1 MRPRRAPALLALAAF
16 LVVCAAVFPAP
27 VVAVDMLRRAGDAA
41 AATGAADGVAV
52 IRAQCEHRISALE
65 ASSSAALREH
75 EEKVASLTEERDD
88 LAATVKRYKRG
99 LLNLESKRKDE
110 VAKLEQAL
118 RLAESGECPTPTLA
132 DYVAPALDS
141 IRRAWSDARA
151 GVADARDVAAR
162 AVWSRTRSALAAGA
176 RARRAVISRASA
188 AARELFPGDTHDDDA
203 QARETARTAVD
214 VVIGATVAVVI
225 VAASSRMSFRPRFK
239 SRVGPTA
246 RTRIEVVDEDDEELR
261 GGAVLEGDEGAVEWK
276 TYRARVPDA
285 GRVEIE
291 GPKRVVQRRGARLPD
306 AISAAAEAF
315 DDKPEDFDDE
325 KELPGPPASPE
336 DGDASG
342 GAARDDDEE
351 APDPVD
357 AEEKYVD
364 ALRERPKSARRVPAR
379 VVQTRSPAP
388 MPSLPARA
396 SRARAA
402 PAPRTP
408 PQETA
413 GRSSRVPRAVP
424 HPGSALTA
432 SSADVLDL
440 NSASDDLLSQHP
452 WGDDG
457 GDGWADTMGTPD
469 FQKKENK
476 LGSPSKLPVA
486 RGARRV
492 SAPLVQTTSPNVVY
506 APAPPAPPAAKAT
519 PPSGKLR
526 LVRPGERFA
535 DSSRAAERRTPT
547 SSPDDGLA
555 GGNLRRC
562 SPGGN
567 RSSSLGLTPDNKQ
580 ITPRQRAMAYAE
592 ARRKGV
598 DVDLPSLGGEEGEYV
613 PRGGM
618 RHRGALR

>member
-1 MRPRRAPALLALAAF
+1 MGPRRAPALLALAAF
-16 LVVCAAVFPAP
+16 LVVCAAVLPAP

-141 IRRAWSDARA
+141 IRRAWSDALA
-151 GVADARDVAAR
+151 GVTDARDVAAR
-162 AVWSRTRSALAAGA
+162 AVWSRTRSALAAGVG
-176 RARRAVISRASA
+176 ARRAVISRASA
-188 AARELFPGDTHDDDA
+188 AARGLFPDDTPHDDA
-203 QARETARTAVD
+203 HARETARTAVD
-214 VVIGATVAVVI
+214 VVIGAIVAIVI
-225 VAASSRMSFRPRFK
+225 VAATSRMSSPFRAK
-239 SRVGPTA
+239 SDRVGPTA
-246 RTRIEVVDEDDEELR
+246 RTRIEVVDEDEEELR

-291 GPKRVVQRRGARLPD
+291 GPKRVVQPRGARLPD

-336 DGDASG
+336 EGDASD
-342 GAARDDDEE
+342 GAARDDDEDDDEE
-351 APDPVD
+351 APDPVA
-357 AEEKYVD
+357 AEEKFVEV
-364 ALRERPKSARRVPAR
+364 LRERAPPARVPAR

-388 MPSLPARA
+388 MPSLSARA
-396 SRARAA
+396 SSGGGGGRPRAA

-408 PQETA
+408 PQATA
-413 GRSSRVPRAVP
+413 GRSSRIPRL
-424 HPGSALTA
+424 HPGSAPSA
-432 SSADVLDL
+432 SAADVLDL

-457 GDGWADTMGTPD
+457 GEGWADAMGTPD

-486 RGARRV
+486 RRAAGARRV
-492 SAPLVQTTSPNVVY
+492 SAPLVQTTSPNVAY
-506 APAPPAPPAAKAT
+506 APGVNPNPKPTAT

-526 LVRPGERFA
+526 LVRPGER
-535 DSSRAAERRTPT
+535 RTPT
-547 SSPDDGLA
+547 SSPDDGSA
-555 GGNLRRC
+555 SSRRY
-562 SPGGN
+562 SLGGN

-580 ITPRQRAMAYAE
+580 ITPRQRAIAYAE

>member
-1 MRPRRAPALLALAAF
+1 MGPRRAPALLALAAF
-16 LVVCAAVFPAP
+16 LVVCAAVLPAP

-151 GVADARDVAAR
+151 GVADASDVAAR
-162 AVWSRTRSALAAGA
+162 AVWSRTRSALAAGVG
-176 RARRAVISRASA
+176 ARRAVISRASA
-188 AARELFPGDTHDDDA
+188 AARGLFPDDA
-203 QARETARTAVD
+203 HDAHAREMVRTAVD
-214 VVIGATVAVVI
+214 VVIGAIVAVVV
-225 VAASSRMSFRPRFK
+225 VAATSRISSPFRAK
-239 SRVGPTA
+239 SRVGPTEG
-246 RTRIEVVDEDDEELR
+246 RTRIEVVDEDDEDLR
-261 GGAVLEGDEGAVEWK
+261 GGAVMEGDEGAVEWK

-336 DGDASG
+336 EEHAS
-342 GAARDDDEE
+342 DEEEEEDDEE
-351 APDPVD
+351 APDPVA
-357 AEEKYVD
+357 AEEKFVEV
-364 ALRERPKSARRVPAR
+364 LRERAPPARVPAR

-388 MPSLPARA
+388 MPELR
-396 SRARAA
+396 SRTSSGGRPRAA

-408 PQETA
+408 PQATT
-413 GRSSRVPRAVP
+413 GRSTRIPQL
-424 HPGSALTA
+424 HPGSA
-432 SSADVLDL
+432 ADVLDL

-486 RGARRV
+486 RRAAGARRV
-492 SAPLVQTTSPNVVY
+492 SAPLVQTTSPNVAY
-506 APAPPAPPAAKAT
+506 APGVNPNPKAT

-526 LVRPGERFA
+526 LVRPGER
-535 DSSRAAERRTPT
+535 RTPT
-547 SSPDDGLA
+547 QSPDDGSA
-555 GGNLRRC
+555 SSRRY

-580 ITPRQRAMAYAE
+580 ITPRQRAIAYAE

>member
-1 MRPRRAPALLALAAF
+1 MGPRRAPALLALAAF
-16 LVVCAAVFPAP
+16 LVVCAAVLPAP

-141 IRRAWSDARA
+141 IRRAWSDVRA
-151 GVADARDVAAR
+151 GVADASDVAAR
-162 AVWSRTRSALAAGA
+162 AVWSRTRSALAAGVG
-176 RARRAVISRASA
+176 ARRAVISRASA
-188 AARELFPGDTHDDDA
+188 AARGLFPDDAHDDA
-203 QARETARTAVD
+203 HARETARTAVD
-214 VVIGATVAVVI
+214 VVIGAIVAVVV
-225 VAASSRMSFRPRFK
+225 VAATSRISPPFRGRK
-239 SRVGPTA
+239 SRVGSKG
-246 RTRIEVVDEDDEELR
+246 RSTRIEVVDEDDEDLR

-336 DGDASG
+336 EEHAS
-342 GAARDDDEE
+342 DEEDDEE
-351 APDPVD
+351 APDPVA
-357 AEEKYVD
+357 AEEKFVEV
-364 ALRERPKSARRVPAR
+364 LRERAPPARVPAR

-388 MPSLPARA
+388 MPELR
-396 SRARAA
+396 SRTSSGGRPRAA

-408 PQETA
+408 PQATA
-413 GRSSRVPRAVP
+413 GRSTRIPRLP
-424 HPGSALTA
+424 HPGSSAPTA
-432 SSADVLDL
+432 SAADVLDL

-486 RGARRV
+486 RRAAGVRRV
-492 SAPLVQTTSPNVVY
+492 SAPLVQTTSPNVAY
-506 APAPPAPPAAKAT
+506 APGVNPNPNPKAT

-526 LVRPGERFA
+526 LVRPGER
-535 DSSRAAERRTPT
+535 RTPT
-547 SSPDDGLA
+547 QSPDDGSA
-555 GGNLRRC
+555 SSRRY

-580 ITPRQRAMAYAE
+580 ITPRQRAIAYAE

>member
-1 MRPRRAPALLALAAF
+1 MGPRRAPALLALAAF
-16 LVVCAAVFPAP
+16 LVVCAAVLPAP

-65 ASSSAALREH
+65 ASSSGALREH

-141 IRRAWSDARA
+141 IRRAWSDALA
-151 GVADARDVAAR
+151 GVTDARDVAAR
-162 AVWSRTRSALAAGA
+162 AVWSRTRSALAAGVG
-176 RARRAVISRASA
+176 ARRAVISRASA
-188 AARELFPGDTHDDDA
+188 AARGLFPDDTTHDA
-203 QARETARTAVD
+203 HARETARTAVD
-214 VVIGATVAVVI
+214 VVIGAIVVI
-225 VAASSRMSFRPRFK
+225 VAATSRMSSPFRAK
-239 SRVGPTA
+239 SDRVGPTA
-246 RTRIEVVDEDDEELR
+246 RTRIEVVDEDEEERR

-291 GPKRVVQRRGARLPD
+291 GPKRVVQPRGARLPD

-336 DGDASG
+336 EGDASD
-342 GAARDDDEE
+342 GAARDDDEDDDEE
-351 APDPVD
+351 APDPVA
-357 AEEKYVD
+357 AEEKFVEV
-364 ALRERPKSARRVPAR
+364 LRERAPPARVPAR

-388 MPSLPARA
+388 MPELR
-396 SRARAA
+396 SRTSSGGRPRAA

-408 PQETA
+408 PQATT
-413 GRSSRVPRAVP
+413 GRSTRIPRL
-424 HPGSALTA
+424 HPGSA
-432 SSADVLDL
+432 ADVLDL

-486 RGARRV
+486 RRAAGARRV

-506 APAPPAPPAAKAT
+506 APGVNPNPKPTAT

-526 LVRPGERFA
+526 LVRPGER
-535 DSSRAAERRTPT
+535 RTPT
-547 SSPDDGLA
+547 QSPDDGSA
-555 GGNLRRC
+555 SSRRY

-580 ITPRQRAMAYAE
+580 ITPRQRAIAYAE

>member
-1 MRPRRAPALLALAAF
+1 MGPRRAPALLALAAF
-16 LVVCAAVFPAP
+16 LVVCAAVLPAP

-151 GVADARDVAAR
+151 GVADASDVAAR
-162 AVWSRTRSALAAGA
+162 AVWSRTRSALAAGVG
-176 RARRAVISRASA
+176 ARRAVISRASA
-188 AARELFPGDTHDDDA
+188 AARGLFPDDTHDDA
-203 QARETARTAVD
+203 HARETARTAVD
-214 VVIGATVAVVI
+214 VVIGAIVAVVV
-225 VAASSRMSFRPRFK
+225 VAATSRISPPFRGRK
-239 SRVGPTA
+239 SRVGSKG
-246 RTRIEVVDEDDEELR
+246 RSTRIEVVDEDDEELR
-261 GGAVLEGDEGAVEWK
+261 GGAVMEGDEGAVEWK

-291 GPKRVVQRRGARLPD
+291 GPKRVVQRWGARLPD

-336 DGDASG
+336 EEHASDEE
-342 GAARDDDEE
+342 AEEE
-351 APDPVD
+351 APDPVA
-357 AEEKYVD
+357 AEEKFVEV
-364 ALRERPKSARRVPAR
+364 LRERAPPARVPAR

-388 MPSLPARA
+388 MPELR
-396 SRARAA
+396 SRTSSGGGRPRAA

-408 PQETA
+408 PQAPTA
-413 GRSSRVPRAVP
+413 GRSTRIPRLP
-424 HPGSALTA
+424 HPGST
-432 SSADVLDL
+432 ADVLDL

-486 RGARRV
+486 RRAAGARRV
-492 SAPLVQTTSPNVVY
+492 SAPLVQTTSPNVVN
-506 APAPPAPPAAKAT
+506 APGVNTNPNPKAT

-526 LVRPGERFA
+526 LVRPGER
-535 DSSRAAERRTPT
+535 RTPT
-547 SSPDDGLA
+547 QSPDDGSA
-555 GGNLRRC
+555 SSRRY

-580 ITPRQRAMAYAE
+580 ITPRQRAIAYAE

>member
-1 MRPRRAPALLALAAF
+1 
-16 LVVCAAVFPAP
+16 
-27 VVAVDMLRRAGDAA
+27 MLRRAGDAA

-203 QARETARTAVD
+203 HARETARTAVD

-225 VAASSRMSFRPRFK
+225 VAASSRLSPFRRRFK

-291 GPKRVVQRRGARLPD
+291 GPKRVVQRR
-306 AISAAAEAF
+306 
-315 DDKPEDFDDE
+315 
-325 KELPGPPASPE
+325 
-336 DGDASG
+336 
-342 GAARDDDEE
+342 ARDC
-351 APDPVD
+351 PTPSQP
-357 AEEKYVD
+357 
-364 ALRERPKSARRVPAR
+364 RPRRSMINRKISTTRRSSPGRPRHRRTGTRRAVRRAMTTRRRRIRSTPRKSTSTRSESDLSPRGGVPAR

-388 MPSLPARA
+388 MPSLPTRA

>member
-203 QARETARTAVD
+203 HARETARTAVD

-336 DGDASG
+336 EEHAS
-342 GAARDDDEE
+342 DDEEEEEVEE
-351 APDPVD
+351 APDPVA
-357 AEEKYVD
+357 AEEKFVEV
-364 ALRERPKSARRVPAR
+364 LRELDHLVVVRVEVRKQCAC
-379 VVQTRSPAP
+379 
-388 MPSLPARA
+388 
-396 SRARAA
+396 
-402 PAPRTP
+402 
-408 PQETA
+408 
-413 GRSSRVPRAVP
+413 SS
-424 HPGSALTA
+424 GT
-432 SSADVLDL
+432 
-440 NSASDDLLSQHP
+440 
-452 WGDDG
+452 G
-457 GDGWADTMGTPD
+457 G
-469 FQKKENK
+469 K
-476 LGSPSKLPVA
+476 
-486 RGARRV
+486 
-492 SAPLVQTTSPNVVY
+492 
-506 APAPPAPPAAKAT
+506 
-519 PPSGKLR
+519 
-526 LVRPGERFA
+526 
-535 DSSRAAERRTPT
+535 
-547 SSPDDGLA
+547 
-555 GGNLRRC
+555 
-562 SPGGN
+562 
-567 RSSSLGLTPDNKQ
+567 
-580 ITPRQRAMAYAE
+580 
-592 ARRKGV
+592 
-598 DVDLPSLGGEEGEYV
+598 
-613 PRGGM
+613 
-618 RHRGALR
+618 